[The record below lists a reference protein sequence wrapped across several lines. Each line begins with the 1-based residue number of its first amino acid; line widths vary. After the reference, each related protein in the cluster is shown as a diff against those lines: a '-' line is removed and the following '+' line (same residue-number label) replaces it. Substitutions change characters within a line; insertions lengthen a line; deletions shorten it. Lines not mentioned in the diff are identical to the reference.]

1 MRTVRIDKVEI
12 INLYLIFLF
21 WPNVSKTFGYFFIV
35 IQRFLRKRRMIA
47 LDNTEIT
54 EQLFKA
60 VDTIVNERLRQL
72 PYDKTIVATII
83 DIHDAVIGKY
93 KVSTDNNI
101 IFYAY
106 AYDTSYQLDTKVYV
120 RIPENDYTKQKII
133 TGRYIPNNNNQAISD
148 DTEARLKRIEAQLS
162 EILLKLN
169 ENN

>member
-1 MRTVRIDKVEI
+1 
-12 INLYLIFLF
+12 
-21 WPNVSKTFGYFFIV
+21 
-35 IQRFLRKRRMIA
+35 MIA

-83 DIHDAVIGKY
+83 DIHDAVLGKY

-101 IFYAY
+101 TFYAY

-120 RIPENDYTKQKII
+120 RIPENNYTKQKII
-133 TGRYIPNNNNQAISD
+133 TGRYIPDSNNVAIND
-148 DTEARLKRIEAQLS
+148 DTNARLDKIEQQLNTIL
-162 EILLKLN
+162 EILNANK
-169 ENN
+169 

>member
-1 MRTVRIDKVEI
+1 
-12 INLYLIFLF
+12 
-21 WPNVSKTFGYFFIV
+21 
-35 IQRFLRKRRMIA
+35 MIA
-47 LDNTEIT
+47 LNNTEIT

-60 VDTIVNERLRQL
+60 IDAIVNERLTSL

-83 DIHDAVIGKY
+83 DVHDAKYGKY

-101 IFYAY
+101 VFYAY

-133 TGRYIPNNNNQAISD
+133 TGHYIPDNNNQTISD
-148 DTEARLKRIEAQLS
+148 DTKARLKRIEAQLS

-169 ENN
+169 ESK